1 MSGVF
6 VVLEDRD
13 GRMGRTSWEAVAAAV
28 ALGRQTGTM
37 ANAIVLGAQT
47 GQLASEASKR
57 VSGKIV
63 RVEHPLLSRYTADGF
78 SLALEQ
84 FIRAESPGYLVF
96 PHTYQVRDYVPALAA
111 RFARV
116 LIGDVI
122 GIEDGPVFTRQL
134 M

>member
-28 ALGRQTGTM
+28 ALARQTGTM

-63 RVEHPLLSRYTADGF
+63 RVEHPL
-78 SLALEQ
+78 
-84 FIRAESPGYLVF
+84 
-96 PHTYQVRDYVPALAA
+96 
-111 RFARV
+111 
-116 LIGDVI
+116 
-122 GIEDGPVFTRQL
+122 
-134 M
+134 